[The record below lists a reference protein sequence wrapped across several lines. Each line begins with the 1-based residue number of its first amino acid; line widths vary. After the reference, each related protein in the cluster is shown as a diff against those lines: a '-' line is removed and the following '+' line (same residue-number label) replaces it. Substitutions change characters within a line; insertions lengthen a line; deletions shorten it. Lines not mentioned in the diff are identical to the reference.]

1 MGSLLTTGSILAAFF
16 AGAVALFAPCC
27 IVFLLPAYVATAVK
41 NRRWSL
47 LPLTFVFAAGLGVV
61 LLPVTLGVSILSS
74 SLAHFHRLLYF
85 FGGFLLLGLAALSLM
100 GRSWPMPRFIRA
112 PSLQRND
119 AGGMFLLGVFSG
131 VASSCCAPVVAGV
144 MAMSALAGSAVGS
157 LALGTAY
164 VFGMAFPLFLLALLW
179 DKLHLGERR
188 IMQSRPVTLRMLGH
202 ELKTN
207 TMNVFVAVMFAA
219 MGSMVLVLAANGNT
233 TSAPGFQIAIGRWLS
248 RTFTSIT
255 VALRPVPQ
263 PILGLGL
270 VALAGIFVFAT
281 LHGRKKDLGGEDDGS
296 NCCEA
301 GAGEASPEE
310 RSIDQEE
317 PQPAH

>member
-41 NRRWSL
+41 NRRWRL
-47 LPLTFVFAAGLGVV
+47 LPLTFVFAAGLGLV
-61 LLPVTLGVSILSS
+61 LIPVTLGVSILSS

-85 FGGFLLLGLAALSLM
+85 FGGFLLLALAVLSLL
-100 GRSWPMPRFIRA
+100 GRSWSMPHFIKA
-112 PSLQRND
+112 PSLERAD

-144 MAMSALAGSAVGS
+144 MAMSALAGSTIGS

-164 VFGMAFPLFLLALLW
+164 VFGMSFPLFMLALLW

-188 IMQSRPVTLRMLGH
+188 IMQARPITLRAWGH

-207 TMNVFVAVMFAA
+207 TMNLFVSVMFAA
-219 MGSMVLVLAANGNT
+219 MGAMVLVLAANGNT
-233 TSAPGFQIAIGRWLS
+233 TSAPSFQIAFGRWLS
-248 RTFTSIT
+248 RTFTSIAEA
-255 VALRPVPQ
+255 VRPVPE

-270 VALAGIFVFAT
+270 LALAGIFVVAT
-281 LHGRKKDLGGEDDGS
+281 LHGRKTVSGGDDDER

-301 GAGEASPEE
+301 EQGSLEEGAVGKDEPE
-310 RSIDQEE
+310 
-317 PQPAH
+317 PAR